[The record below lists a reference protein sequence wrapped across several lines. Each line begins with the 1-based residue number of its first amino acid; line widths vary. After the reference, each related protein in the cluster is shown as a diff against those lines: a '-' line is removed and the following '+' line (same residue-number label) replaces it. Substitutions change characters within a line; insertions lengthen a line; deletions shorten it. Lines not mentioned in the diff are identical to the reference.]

1 MELVKTVEI
10 KVGGATMSIEDFKEN
25 LKTSFQMV
33 LYNQSFLEE
42 TFKCWIEE
50 MDLRDIRSL
59 VKNLET
65 AVEDFD
71 IDNSYA
77 NLELW
82 LKAIVTDELFESNIS
97 IMEWSTVEVVN
108 AIFEEI
114 RDLME
119 YFS

>member
-10 KVGGATMSIEDFKEN
+10 KVGGATMNIEDFKEN

-42 TFKCWIEE
+42 TFNCWMEEIELKE
-50 MDLRDIRSL
+50 VRNL

-82 LKAIVTDELFESNIS
+82 LKAIITDGLFESNIS
-97 IMEWSTVEVVN
+97 IMEWSTIEVVN

-114 RDLME
+114 ENLME